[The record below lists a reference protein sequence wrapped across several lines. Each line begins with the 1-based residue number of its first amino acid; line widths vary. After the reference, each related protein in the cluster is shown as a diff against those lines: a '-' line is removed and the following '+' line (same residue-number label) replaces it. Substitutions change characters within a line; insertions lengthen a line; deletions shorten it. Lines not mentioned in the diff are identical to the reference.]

1 MIFKTV
7 DFNIFREN
15 LQEIVYGEKRASQAE
30 NRNPSPQQQREKTT
44 QKLTEIIIIQPI
56 TETRAEREKR

>member
-15 LQEIVYGEKRASQAE
+15 LQEIVYGEKRASQTE
-30 NRNPSPQQQREKTT
+30 NRNPSLQHREKTT

>member
-15 LQEIVYGEKRASQAE
+15 LQDIIYGENRASQTEKNNPAE
-30 NRNPSPQQQREKTT
+30 KPHEKTT

-56 TETRAEREKR
+56 TETRRDRERR